1 LASAKKLLEKKM
13 YRRAALEL
21 KNALK
26 TAPRDAE
33 LYYQLGVT
41 DLGSSDIQEAALS
54 LKRAIELDPKHVAAR
69 LKLAQLLASSSD
81 PELLQEANKRL
92 ASVLED
98 NADNIDALDALAL
111 TELKLGKLNE
121 GIGRLSAALKKSPEN
136 VTSSVLLA
144 EALMAQH
151 DLKGA
156 ENALKGACE
165 RNPASPGPAVT
176 LARFYMRLNRLAEA
190 EGQLRHALTL
200 APQDLATQ
208 GNLAMLLNQQGRV
221 QEAEPMLRGLSR
233 VQDPNYS
240 ALLGMFLFEHGRQG
254 EAVHEFERLNRVD
267 PAERAARTRLVAVYR
282 SLNRGRDAERVL
294 SDALKKNPTDLDALL
309 QRSELYIGAKDFARA
324 EADLNAVLHYR
335 PTSGE
340 AHFILAAVR
349 QAQGAAL
356 LQRQELGQAIQ
367 LNPYLLAAR
376 LQFAQLL
383 IEAKDSKTAVT
394 ILDEAPSAQKTM
406 LAFII
411 QRNWALWSAGSL
423 DEMRKG
429 IDAGL
434 KLQRLPDL
442 LIQDGLWKL
451 SQRDYAGAR
460 ISLEEALNLNPQDL
474 RALDVLRQ
482 SYLAQKQPAQAIQK
496 VKEFAAKAP
505 KSAPVQQFL
514 GSVLAV
520 SGNLPEARAALV
532 AATKE
537 DPKFVPAYLSLV
549 QLDIAEK
556 RWGDAEARLQD
567 LLPISNSDPL
577 PHIWLG
583 NISATKGD
591 NARALKYYQ
600 DALAADPNNTQAL
613 NNLAYLTSEFG
624 NNPNAALRYAQ
635 KARELAPGMPQ
646 YADTLGWILYR
657 KGLYDGAV
665 KALQQSGSYEGD
677 IVWKYHLAMAYAKA
691 GNIAEGRAVLNA
703 ALKRNPNVPEAEM
716 AKQIISLATTTGRAD
731 VSGSK
736 Q

>member
-1 LASAKKLLEKKM
+1 MASAKKLLEKKM